1 MANKNKTSAGTW
13 LVVIIIIA
21 ISVASAA
28 YQANQKAEIKREIDA
43 KYPTSINN
51 NSDQSWRN

>member
-1 MANKNKTSAGTW
+1 MAKRKTSLGTW
-13 LVVIIIIA
+13 AVVIAIIV

-28 YQANQKAEIKREIDA
+28 YHSNRKAEVRREIDA

>member
-1 MANKNKTSAGTW
+1 MAKRKTSLGTW
-13 LVVIIIIA
+13 AVVVAIIV

-28 YQANQKAEIKREIDA
+28 YQANQKAEMRREIDA